1 MKKGE
6 FLRVII
12 EEQRYP
18 NEGIAHFDGRRIK
31 VDGAFEGQ
39 TVDVKV
45 LKSGEK
51 RMKVKNMGVV
61 ERAPYE
67 TAPACSFSDVC
78 GGCTFPTL
86 PYETQVGMK
95 RQEVLDQLAKNNVQ
109 AGEFRGIEACP
120 RITEYRNKME
130 FTFGDYEIGGKPQL
144 GMHKK
149 GRFMDVITV
158 SDCVIADRDFQTIV
172 QATLEFFDEAGLPH
186 YHKKDHSGF
195 QRNLIIRKS
204 EKYRQLLVNLVTATG
219 YEMDEEAFAKKLLEL
234 PLQNEIIGI
243 THTFNDRV
251 ADSVYCDSIQTIW
264 GQDYYYEEIL
274 GLRFKV
280 TPFSFFQTNTE
291 AAERLYSYAVGLIPE
306 LEGKTVFDLYS
317 GTGTISQIMALRAKK
332 VVGIELVEEAVEAA
346 RVNAAL
352 NGLVNCEFIAG
363 DVFKALD
370 RVEEKP
376 DIIVVDPPRA
386 GILPKALR
394 KILDYRVD
402 TIVYVSCNPLT
413 LAQNLAVMQEEG
425 YRVESVKA
433 FDNFP
438 YTKHVEAVALLE
450 RIKSVKE

>member
-1 MKKGE
+1 MKKGDV
-6 FLRVII
+6 LRIKI
-12 EEQRYP
+12 EGQRYP
-18 NEGIAHFDGRRIK
+18 NEGIARFDNRKVK
-31 VDGAFEGQ
+31 VDGALEGQ
-39 TVDVKV
+39 TVDVRV

-51 RMKVKNMGVV
+51 RIKVKNIGIV

-67 TAPACSFSDVC
+67 IEPNCSFSDVC

-86 PYETQVGMK
+86 PYERQVEMK
-95 RQEVLDQLAKNNVQ
+95 RQEVLDQLAKNEVEY
-109 AGEFRGIEACP
+109 GEFLGIEPCP
-120 RITEYRNKME
+120 KITEYRNKME

-158 SDCVIADRDFQTIV
+158 SDCVIADRDFQQIV
-172 QATLEFFDEAGLPH
+172 KATLEFFEDAGIPH
-186 YHKKDHSGF
+186 YHKKDHSGY
-195 QRNLIIRKS
+195 QRNLIVRKS
-204 EKYRQLLVNLVTATG
+204 EKHRQLLVNLVTATG
-219 YEMDEEAFAKKLLEL
+219 YEMDEDAYVEKLRSLSL
-234 PLQNEIIGI
+234 NNEIVGI

-251 ADSVYCDSIQTIW
+251 ADSVYCDSIKTLW

-274 GLRFKV
+274 GLKFKV

-291 AAERLYSYAVGLIPE
+291 AAERLYDYAVGLIPE

-346 RVNAAL
+346 RVNADL
-352 NGLVNCEFIAG
+352 NGLSNCEFIAG

-370 RVEEKP
+370 EVSEKP
-376 DIIVVDPPRA
+376 DVIVVDPPRA

-413 LAQNLAVMQEEG
+413 LAQNLAVMEQEG

-438 YTKHVEAVALLE
+438 FTKHIETVVLMS
-450 RIKSVKE
+450 RI